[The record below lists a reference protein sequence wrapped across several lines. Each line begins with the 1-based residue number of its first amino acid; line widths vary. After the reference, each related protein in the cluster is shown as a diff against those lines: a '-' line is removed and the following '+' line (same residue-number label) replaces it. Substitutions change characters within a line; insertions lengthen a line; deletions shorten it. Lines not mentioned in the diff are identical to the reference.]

1 MSAKIVWSND
11 MATLQPQTIGR
22 LPKKPV
28 IWIGEIWLQVQGGER
43 DIRSWRSN
51 NPITKEQAR
60 TVLFQLLESLIG
72 EHGKDSAVSS
82 GFWCKSR

>member
-28 IWIGEIWLQVQGGER
+28 IWIGEIWFQVQGGER

-51 NPITKEQAR
+51 NPITKDQAR
-60 TVLFQLLESLIG
+60 TVLCQLLDSLIG